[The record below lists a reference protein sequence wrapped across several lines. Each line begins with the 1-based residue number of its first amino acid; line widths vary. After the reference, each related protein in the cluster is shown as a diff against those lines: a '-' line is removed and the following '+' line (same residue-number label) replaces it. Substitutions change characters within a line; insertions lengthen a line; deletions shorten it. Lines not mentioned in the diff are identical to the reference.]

1 MKHYG
6 NETAAPPAIELEEV
20 TRWFATPRGRYVAV
34 ADITFT
40 VPRGQFVALVGPSGC
55 GKSTIL
61 SMVAGLISPSRG
73 IVRIDGQPL
82 VGINHQAAFMF
93 QQDALLPWKTVLDN
107 VAFGPMLRGV
117 PKREARDM
125 ARTWLARVGL
135 RGFEDRYPHQ
145 LSGGMRKRVSIAQ
158 DLVNDPQILLMDE
171 PFNGLDAQTRAMI
184 ENEVLQLW
192 SGSNKTVLFVT
203 HDLEEAI
210 AMSDRVIL
218 LTAGPARIKG
228 DHPVM
233 LERPRNVQEVR
244 FQPAF
249 AALYE
254 KIWDDLKSEV
264 LTSYLRQQAAKG

>member
-73 IVRIDGQPL
+73 VVRIDGQPL
-82 VGINHQAAFMF
+82 VGINHRAAFMF

-171 PFNGLDAQTRAMI
+171 PFNGLDAQTRTMI

-228 DHPVM
+228 DYPVM

-264 LTSYLRQQAAKG
+264 LTSYLRQQAVSG

>member
-1 MKHYG
+1 MKDYG
-6 NETAAPPAIELEEV
+6 NGAAAPPAIELEEV
-20 TRWFATPRGRYVAV
+20 TRWFVTPRGRYVAV

-73 IVRIDGQPL
+73 VVRIDGQPL
-82 VGINHQAAFMF
+82 VGINHRAAFMF

-171 PFNGLDAQTRAMI
+171 PFNGLDAQTRTMI

-228 DHPVM
+228 DYPVM

-264 LTSYLRQQAAKG
+264 LTSYLRQQAVSG